1 MAKGLTPEQW
11 QELFIRDAG
20 LGSFEMSDRDMAV
33 AILDRMDYEQQL
45 VAISGLLRRNKAADE
60 QLEIE
65 RKEIITFIRKSDGPT
80 QHRATDE
87 SQENFYA
94 MVYQG
99 AAHSMAAL
107 GMIAPLYESMFYQ
120 AFQGIRTNFFG
131 VNAILPGHRS
141 SITDPDAFW
150 NCRNYYDRGSAK
162 VKVNVPAGIQQ
173 LAKAVDLKRYL
184 PPDLFRVL
192 DALFDYRNHMFH
204 DGFEWPQ
211 ERCAQFAKRVDE
223 KGWQQWFTN
232 SIRGDDPWIFYMT
245 DEFIKHCLDMV
256 AILLEAFG
264 KYCKERDRIQTI
276 PIESIPSR

>member
-1 MAKGLTPEQW
+1 MAEELTPEQW
-11 QELFIRDAG
+11 QEMLTRDAG

-33 AILDRMDYEQQL
+33 GILNRMDYEQQL
-45 VAISGLLRRNKAADE
+45 MAISGLLRRNKVADE

-65 RKEIITFIRKSDGPT
+65 RKEIIAFIKQSDGPT
-80 QHRATDE
+80 QLRAIDE
-87 SQENFYA
+87 SGENFYA

-173 LAKAVDLKRYL
+173 LEE
-184 PPDLFRVL
+184 
-192 DALFDYRNHMFH
+192 H
-204 DGFEWPQ
+204 
-211 ERCAQFAKRVDE
+211 
-223 KGWQQWFTN
+223 
-232 SIRGDDPWIFYMT
+232 
-245 DEFIKHCLDMV
+245 
-256 AILLEAFG
+256 
-264 KYCKERDRIQTI
+264 
-276 PIESIPSR
+276 